1 MTKITQN
8 YFQAKSKSAIKG
20 LSLFAL
26 LLIGT
31 QMSWGQQPIGTGQFD
46 GGFENAT
53 LKATNVSSNTPDAS
67 LWTFDSAI
75 LVNSKIQ
82 PNGSNTRSG
91 LNSFKLE
98 TNAPMSGKYVMS
110 PVLNPAIIG
119 GDGTIAGPTYTVQF
133 YTKNL
138 TGIAGLDF
146 RAALYTDARYSSAV
160 TSQGAVDSNGW
171 QKVTLNCPGKIP
183 AGNPAKMY
191 VGFGGTSIA
200 PATTFIGYVDDLVVY
215 QGALDIIA
223 PASASNPV
231 INGLNVSWTASA
243 DVDGGGYVVVRYA
256 TNPNADNDPNQ
267 NGIYAVN
274 NIITNGTGSLS
285 GTVVYV
291 GTTPSFTDAVAGS
304 VSGSDYYKIYT
315 VDKAFNFSDEIVASA
330 LLKVDSVIFNENNVT
345 IYKNNDAFYVNSGE
359 GVINNIKV
367 FDIQGKLI
375 AEQKNVNSN
384 SATIKNIN
392 KTNQAL
398 IVKVTSE
405 DNKVVTK
412 KIVN

>member
-1 MTKITQN
+1 MKKITQN
-8 YFQAKSKSAIKG
+8 YFQAKSKRAIKG
-20 LSLFAL
+20 LSIFAL
-26 LLIGT
+26 LLIST
-31 QMSWGQQPIGTGQFD
+31 QTSWAQQPIGTGQFD

-75 LVNSKIQ
+75 LINSRIAAH
-82 PNGSNTRSG
+82 GSNTRSG

-98 TNAPMSGKYVMS
+98 ANAVMGGKYAMS
-110 PVLNPAIIG
+110 PVLNPPVTG
-119 GDGTIAGPTYTVQF
+119 GDGTTAGPTYTIQF
-133 YTKNL
+133 YTKDL
-138 TGIAGLDF
+138 TGVAGLDF
-146 RAALYTDARYSSAV
+146 RAALYTDVRFSSPV

-171 QKVTLNCPGKIP
+171 QKVTLNCAGKIP
-183 AGNPAKMY
+183 VANPAKMY
-191 VGFGGTSIA
+191 VGFGGTSSS
-200 PATTFIGYVDDLVVY
+200 PLTTFTGYVDDLVVY

-223 PASASNPV
+223 PASASTPV
-231 INGLNVSWTASA
+231 VSGLNVSWTASA

-267 NGIYAVN
+267 NGVYAVN
-274 NIITNGTGSLS
+274 NIITNGTASLS

-291 GTTPSFTDAVAGS
+291 GTTTSFTDAVAGS

-315 VDKAFNFSDEIVASA
+315 VDKAFNFSDEIVTSAS
-330 LLKVDSVIFNENNVT
+330 LKVNSVTFNENSVT
-345 IYKNNDAFYVNSGE
+345 IYKNNEAFYVNSGE
-359 GVINNIKV
+359 EVINNIKV

-384 SATIKNIN
+384 SAAIKNIN
-392 KTNQAL
+392 KTNQLL
-398 IVKVTSE
+398 IVKISSK